1 MVGDPLSAEAAARL
15 LVGRRQGD
23 EVALERDLRAGGGE
37 ESGKL
42 DHARGLHVKRPAAVD
57 VAASEEPAER
67 IDGPVALVGVDHVD
81 VVVEHDAAEG
91 AVASDARHEI
101 PPLRRGLGRLAR
113 DAVPVED
120 LGEETG
126 ARRLVAGRVRGVDTE
141 IAAHQVYRLIADLP
155 PVHHTR
161 ASTQCRP
168 GFGRLTRRR
177 SSSGRARSASPVRR
191 AASSSVSWKAS
202 RWAWL
207 PPTSMMRSS
216 SGAIF
221 ATASKYSPRANA

>member
-1 MVGDPLSAEAAARL
+1 MWW
-15 LVGRRQGD
+15 
-23 EVALERDLRAGGGE
+23 
-37 ESGKL
+37 
-42 DHARGLHVKRPAAVD
+42 
-57 VAASEEPAER
+57 
-67 IDGPVALVGVDHVD
+67 
-81 VVVEHDAAEG
+81 EHDAAKG
-91 AVASDARHEI
+91 AVASDARHQI

-113 DAVPVED
+113 DAVAVED
-120 LGEETG
+120 LGEEAR

-141 IAAHQVYRLIADLP
+141 IAAHQLHRLVADLQ

-161 ASTQCRP
+161 ASIQCRP
-168 GFGRLTRRR
+168 GFGRLARRR
-177 SSSGRARSASPVRR
+177 SSSGRARSTLPVRS
-191 AASSSVSWKAS
+191 AASSSVSWKTS